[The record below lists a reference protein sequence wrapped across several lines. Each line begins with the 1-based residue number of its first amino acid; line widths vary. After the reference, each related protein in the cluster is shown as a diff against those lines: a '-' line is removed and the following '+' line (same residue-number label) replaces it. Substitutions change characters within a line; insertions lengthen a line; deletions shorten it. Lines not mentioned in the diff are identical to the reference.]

1 MSPFS
6 FCVIQVDKH
15 TLLFILYTTSPNLSQ
30 SHSPFLYHS
39 PSHSLIFLHTDQLQ
53 IFLCSIF
60 LLPFAWVVSYIT
72 FYICI
77 EQTTQNIKLG
87 FIFAVLIS
95 AAYPVTYRFKKFL
108 YAISHSEKYNQRR
121 QFTKG
126 IYTQKNLKRPFSHYL
141 FFNATERVELLLTF
155 A

>member
-1 MSPFS
+1 MLSKLISTLYFLFS
-6 FCVIQVDKH
+6 TQRVPICLSLIHLFSIILLPH
-15 TLLFILYTTSPNLSQ
+15 TPLLF
-30 SHSPFLYHS
+30 F
-39 PSHSLIFLHTDQLQ
+39 HTDQLQ

-126 IYTQKNLKRPFSHYL
+126 IYTQKI
-141 FFNATERVELLLTF
+141 
-155 A
+155 

>member
-1 MSPFS
+1 MVLSPFS

-95 AAYPVTYRFKKFL
+95 AAYPVTYRFKKFFFMQYL
-108 YAISHSEKYNQRR
+108 I
-121 QFTKG
+121 
-126 IYTQKNLKRPFSHYL
+126 QKNIINGDNLQRGFVDKKIWKDRFPITFL
-141 FFNATERVELLLTF
+141 NATERGSNYF
-155 A
+155 